1 MMGGKMFEFDKPS
14 FYLFICKSAVW
25 IVGFT
30 HGITSR
36 AKYTTRQPLA
46 RACQAAKPDERLG
59 VATVRWRRLERKWNI
74 HRGDSA
80 RMQSISPPPPP
91 KQMNR
96 MNPYP
101 IPARARLG
109 LACHMQTSCNNLSA
123 LRALRTFGMQ
133 VIGGAHNYAAT
144 RDVCVPCNACV
155 SCPHKLRRRTFV

>member
-1 MMGGKMFEFDKPS
+1 MMVVMMGGKMFEFDKPS

-59 VATVRWRRLERKWNI
+59 VATVRWRRLERKGNI

-91 KQMNR
+91 KQMTR

-109 LACHMQTSCNNLSA
+109 LAWPRLRSVRLGRPRLSLAWAQPGPYLISIGLAWLGAA
-123 LRALRTFGMQ
+123 LLSSARHGLAQSGL
-133 VIGGAHNYAAT
+133 A
-144 RDVCVPCNACV
+144 
-155 SCPHKLRRRTFV
+155 